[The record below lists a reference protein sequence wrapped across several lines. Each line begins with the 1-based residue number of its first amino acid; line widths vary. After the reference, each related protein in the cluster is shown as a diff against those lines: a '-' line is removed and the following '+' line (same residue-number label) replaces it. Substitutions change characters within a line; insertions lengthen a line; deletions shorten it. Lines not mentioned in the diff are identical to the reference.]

1 MTGNMDSFS
10 IRGAIGSYRWMTPS
24 NGASGDN
31 LTCAMLVPSA
41 IRVIS
46 IGFEQRSEYANV
58 SAVHDAFTSI
68 PPLARRPRKLP
79 SLQSSGSA
87 GRSRINPSWLCRSIS
102 DNAAGKPRLPSIWN
116 GGCAHRPLSYT
127 PPPSRSVS
135 ASVSTG
141 RRNMPMMRS
150 ACSASLRR
158 AHMIMRQTMLQP
170 EPSSPRIS
178 RDFLAAFS
186 KRGVFDVM
194 PTPGYSSYRCD
205 R

>member
-1 MTGNMDSFS
+1 
-10 IRGAIGSYRWMTPS
+10 MTPS

-46 IGFEQRSEYANV
+46 ISSEQRSEYANV

-79 SLQSSGSA
+79 SFQSSGSA

-150 ACSASLRR
+150 ACSYAPQAGPHDHAPDDAPARTVVATYFKGFPRGLL
-158 AHMIMRQTMLQP
+158 QTWGL
-170 EPSSPRIS
+170 
-178 RDFLAAFS
+178 
-186 KRGVFDVM
+186 
-194 PTPGYSSYRCD
+194 RCD
-205 R
+205 AYPWI